1 MKNIRHKTNVYLTQS
16 SDNYDFSLV
25 KFESKNGV
33 CVISDGKSNKGLL
46 SKDWARYLC
55 EKTPISPIATAK
67 GFNLFINHIWK
78 DFYDEQLESI
88 TDGFVKSAFE
98 KQGSFATYAACWFK
112 QEKNKTIFQWLS
124 YGDSA
129 VLIYNPK
136 EDELFVP
143 QYDDS
148 LVGFLRN
155 KGLLNWK
162 DESIGSKYLLSG
174 ASQEFNEDSQL
185 ILATA
190 PMAEYLAISYLIIKS
205 KEDSYWELLSS
216 LMTSDK
222 VLSDLIFKN
231 RGAYSYSSFSE
242 LLDAWETEIANN
254 SIEPFVE
261 NLRENGMI
269 TKGDLTLQVFS
280 YDLEV
285 SNFTTK
291 HKPSKIKIKP
301 SVVAPTIKV
310 PKPKAIL
317 KPKPKPKKK
326 VSELKSSHIDYL
338 DLLLDNNVRKLYHFT
353 DRSNIAMIK
362 KMGGLY
368 SWDYLERKGVNIP
381 KPGGDQLSRMLD
393 QRYGLHNY
401 VRTSFCSNHP
411 MMYVAKNQGRIDD
424 PIVLEIDP
432 AIVTLKSTLFSDMNA
447 TKTGHHKG
455 NSLSDLKK
463 VKFDVCTQRNHF
475 NLSDEDKPY
484 YQAEVM
490 VLEFIPVKY
499 IMNLNKY

>member
-1 MKNIRHKTNVYLTQS
+1 MKNIKHRINISLSQS
-16 SDNYDFSLV
+16 KENHDFSLV
-25 KFESKNGV
+25 KFENNSGV
-33 CVISDGKSNKGLL
+33 CSISDGKRNKGIVSNK
-46 SKDWARYLC
+46 WAEHICNTTPL
-55 EKTPISPIATAK
+55 TPIKTEK
-67 GFNLFINHIWK
+67 GLNLFMSHIWD
-78 DFYDEQLESI
+78 DFYEEQVGGIS
-88 TDGFVKSAFE
+88 DNFVKTVFE
-98 KQGSFATYAACWFK
+98 KQGSFATFAACWFQQK
-112 QEKNKTIFQWLS
+112 KNKTIYQWLS
-124 YGDSA
+124 YGNSA
-129 VLIYNPK
+129 VLVYNPK

-148 LVGFLRN
+148 LVGFLKN

-162 DESIGSKYLLSG
+162 DESVRGKYLLSG

-222 VLSDLIFKN
+222 ALSDIIYKN
-231 RGAYSYSSFSE
+231 RGAYSYNSFAE
-242 LLDAWETEIANN
+242 LLEAWDTEIANK
-254 SIEPFVE
+254 SVDSFVE
-261 NLRENGMI
+261 NLREEGMI
-269 TKGDLTLQVFS
+269 AKGDLTLQVFL
-280 YDLEV
+280 YDSKV

-291 HKPSKIKIKP
+291 HKPSKIRTKP
-301 SVVAPTIKV
+301 SVVAPTIKA
-310 PKPKAIL
+310 PKPKSVS
-317 KPKPKPKKK
+317 KPKPKPKEK
-326 VSELKSSHIDYL
+326 VSELKSNHIAYL
-338 DLLLDNNVRKLYHFT
+338 DLLLDNNIRKLYHFT

-368 SWDYLERKGVNIP
+368 SWDYMERKGFNIP

-393 QRYGLHNY
+393 QRYGLHNF

-411 MMYVAKNQGRIDD
+411 MMYVAKNQGRIDN

-432 AIVTLKSTLFSDMNA
+432 AIVTLKTTLFSNMNA

-455 NSLSDLKK
+455 DSLSDLKK

-499 IMNLNKY
+499 IMNLSKY

>member
-1 MKNIRHKTNVYLTQS
+1 MKSIRHRINISLSQS
-16 SDNYDFSLV
+16 DENYDFSLV
-25 KFESKNGV
+25 KFENNRGV
-33 CVISDGKSNKGLL
+33 CAVSDGKSNLGIQSNKWAEYICNTTPITPIKTEKGL
-46 SKDWARYLC
+46 
-55 EKTPISPIATAK
+55 
-67 GFNLFINHIWK
+67 NLFMSHIWD
-78 DFYDEQLESI
+78 DFYEEQLGSISES
-88 TDGFVKSAFE
+88 FVKTAFE

-112 QEKNKTIFQWLS
+112 QEKNKTLFQWLS

-162 DESIGSKYLLSG
+162 DESIRGKYLLSG
-174 ASQEFNEDSQL
+174 TSQEFNENSQL

-205 KEDSYWELLSS
+205 KEDSYWEVLSS

-222 VLSDLIFKN
+222 TLSDLIFQN
-231 RGAYSYSSFSE
+231 RGAYSYNSFEE
-242 LLDAWETEIANN
+242 LLKAWETEIANN
-254 SIEPFVE
+254 SIESFVE

-269 TKGDLTLQVFS
+269 AKGDLTLQVFS
-280 YDLEV
+280 YDSKV
-285 SNFTTK
+285 SNLITT
-291 HKPSKIKIKP
+291 HKPSKIKAKP
-301 SVVAPTIKV
+301 SKVAPTIIA
-310 PKPKAIL
+310 PKLKAVS

-326 VSELKSSHIDYL
+326 ISELKSSHIAYL

-353 DRSNIAMIK
+353 DRSNIALIK

-393 QRYGLHNY
+393 QRYGLHNF

-490 VLEFIPVKY
+490 VLEFIPIKY
-499 IMNLNKY
+499 ILNLNKY